1 LKRLVARRHAAG
13 ITALPPSVP
22 GMRIGLFGGSFN
34 PPHDGHRLV
43 SREAMTRLGLD
54 AVWWLVTP
62 GNPLKSRSDLLPLT
76 ERVSLARALVD
87 HPRVH
92 VTGFEA
98 ERGFRYT
105 YDTLAFLKRALPGR
119 HLVWIMGA
127 DSLAGF
133 HRWERWEEIFRLL
146 PIAVYA
152 RPGSTRRASFSR
164 AAMRFARYR
173 LEESEA
179 KTLATATPPRW
190 VFLNGLMSSLSST
203 AIRNGEARRIA
214 DTKPD

>member
-1 LKRLVARRHAAG
+1 
-13 ITALPPSVP
+13 
-22 GMRIGLFGGSFN
+22 
-34 PPHDGHRLV
+34 
-43 SREAMTRLGLD
+43 
-54 AVWWLVTP
+54 VTP